1 MKQMN
6 TDVSVVVLRSG
17 HHGGLGIVRSLGRLG
32 VPVYCVDADRWESGF
47 SSRYCRGR
55 SILNVASC
63 PPSEAVAGLLKIAK
77 TIRGRPIL
85 MPTTDEGIIWISENA
100 AALRERYVFPSQP
113 PSLIRTLADKGRMKL
128 MAQRFGI
135 PTAQSMIPTSMQDVE
150 QFVETA
156 EFPIMVKATD
166 DRLRHVAGGTKFLI
180 HSPRELLALYAR
192 AGDAQ
197 QPNLLLQEFIP
208 GEDWMFDGYFD
219 ANSECL
225 FGATGKKIRRFPA
238 DTGITSLGVCIHNDA
253 VYRMTLRFMKAIG
266 YRGILDIGYRYDQR
280 EKTYKVLDVNPRI
293 GCTFRLFAA
302 TEGLDVARALYLHM
316 TGQAVPPSRVDEGRK
331 WMVEDLDLLSAFR
344 SMRDRR
350 LRVGDWLKSL
360 RGIHEAACFA
370 WDDPLPFL
378 MMGVTDCCEFYQ
390 WMRRKQSLR
399 RSSAKQGATLLQAIG
414 RSGSR

>member
-1 MKQMN
+1 M
-6 TDVSVVVLRSG
+6 
-17 HHGGLGIVRSLGRLG
+17 
-32 VPVYCVDADRWESGF
+32 PVYCVDADRWESGF

-63 PPSEAVAGLLKIAK
+63 PPSEAIAGLLKIAK

-266 YRGILDIGYRYDQR
+266 YRGITRHRLQIRSTR
-280 EKTYKVLDVNPRI
+280 ENL
-293 GCTFRLFAA
+293 
-302 TEGLDVARALYLHM
+302 
-316 TGQAVPPSRVDEGRK
+316 
-331 WMVEDLDLLSAFR
+331 
-344 SMRDRR
+344 
-350 LRVGDWLKSL
+350 
-360 RGIHEAACFA
+360 
-370 WDDPLPFL
+370 
-378 MMGVTDCCEFYQ
+378 
-390 WMRRKQSLR
+390 
-399 RSSAKQGATLLQAIG
+399 
-414 RSGSR
+414 